1 MTTTTTAEAASPL
14 RRSRIAQVVGRV
26 GYRAAIEAFYEQNP
40 TATQEQARRAT
51 GAPRVAIRKAF
62 DAMVRAGRLQ
72 TDRWKS
78 QRCAD
83 E

>member
-1 MTTTTTAEAASPL
+1 MTIQTSEAASPL
-14 RRSRIAQVVGRV
+14 RSRSAQVVGRV
-26 GYRAAIEAFYEQNP
+26 GYRASIEAFYEQNP

-51 GAPRVAIRKAF
+51 GAPRVAIRKTF
-62 DAMVRAGRLQ
+62 DAMVRAGRLR